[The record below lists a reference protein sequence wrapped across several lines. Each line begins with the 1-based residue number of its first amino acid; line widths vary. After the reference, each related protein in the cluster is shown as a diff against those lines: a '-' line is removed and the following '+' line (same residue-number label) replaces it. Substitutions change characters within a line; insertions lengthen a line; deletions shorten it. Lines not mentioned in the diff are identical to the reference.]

1 MNYGIGQQVDDASKL
16 SIEELMRLQSMD
28 PSFVYALA
36 LQEKQNQQAAA
47 SNQAALNMQTPSST
61 LTGQM
66 EQDLASKR
74 APGIQMAGQRSIP
87 QPPQMAQGISNVPA
101 PNMQTIG
108 RAQGG
113 IIGYNGE
120 EESFVEL
127 EAMRAEYDAMSPMQQ
142 FFIDKKSNTTRYPLN
157 NYDRNEDSERL
168 YTGLDLNSTVT
179 KGDLRAKGM
188 TEENIAAFTRS
199 DNEIRRQEERKR
211 LEEEEKRFQKER
223 EMAQAEYN
231 AGVQLDAQQAAK
243 EAARIAEAGGVM
255 ADAGNP
261 NIPNN
266 SAIDSLLYGVET
278 AVGKAG
284 EVVESIRDTAPE
296 VLRSAAVGMAQMPQ
310 TIKGFFEDNV
320 QAMTSE
326 NGLAGLIAREREKN
340 AGGPTETEAVAQA
353 TQAGPPTR
361 EEKLQELLGPALAQQ
376 QANQG
381 ISSVEPKKEQKTP
394 ADPKDPNSRS
404 FMDKAMGIAE
414 ILGRGA
420 GASKGF
426 EGAKI
431 VEESSRI
438 RAAEADRAAKMAEQ
452 NALIEARKAELDT
465 RLASDTAIAMQELDS
480 ELYAT
485 ITQEVESGA
494 LSEELATIEQELRDK
509 HDAFSILGTNFFVKD
524 GVVDKQLA
532 AAKLKIIMREFKN
545 RKGVLASLSG
555 IGGQGGGQ
563 GVGESV
569 TDAADYFEGG

>member
-296 VLRSAAVGMAQMPQ
+296 VLRSAAVGVAQMPQ

>member
-142 FFIDKKSNTTRYPLN
+142 FLIDKKSNTTRYPLN

-179 KGDLRAKGM
+179 KGDLREKGM
-188 TEENIAAFTRS
+188 TEEDIAAFARS

-243 EAARIAEAGGVM
+243 EAVRIAEAGGVM

-296 VLRSAAVGMAQMPQ
+296 VLRSAAVGVAQMPQ

>member
-142 FFIDKKSNTTRYPLN
+142 FLIDKKSNTTRYPLN

-179 KGDLRAKGM
+179 KGDLREKGM
-188 TEENIAAFTRS
+188 TEEDIAAFTRS

-243 EAARIAEAGGVM
+243 EAVRIAEAGGVM

-296 VLRSAAVGMAQMPQ
+296 VLRSAAVGVAQMPQ

-532 AAKLKIIMREFKN
+532 AANLKIEK
-545 RKGVLASLSG
+545 V
-555 IGGQGGGQ
+555 
-563 GVGESV
+563 
-569 TDAADYFEGG
+569 Y

>member
-142 FFIDKKSNTTRYPLN
+142 FLIDKKSNTTRYPLN

-179 KGDLRAKGM
+179 KDDLRAKGM

-296 VLRSAAVGMAQMPQ
+296 VLRSAAVGVAQMPQ

>member
-127 EAMRAEYDAMSPMQQ
+127 EAMGAEYDAMSPMQQ
-142 FFIDKKSNTTRYPLN
+142 FLIDKKSNTTRYPLN

-179 KGDLRAKGM
+179 KDDLRAKGM
-188 TEENIAAFTRS
+188 PEEDIAAFTRS

-243 EAARIAEAGGVM
+243 EAVRIAEAGGVM

-266 SAIDSLLYGVET
+266 SAIDSLLYGGKT
-278 AVGKAG
+278 ALGTAG
-284 EVVESIRDTAPE
+284 RVVDSIRDTAPE

-438 RAAEADRAAKMAEQ
+438 RAAEADRAAKIAEQ
-452 NALIEARKAELDT
+452 RMLLSARREEFGARSALERGLALADYNAELTDEALMATQEYLNKAEELKNKGGGGGYFDGNIYYSSEKQ
-465 RLASDTAIAMQELDS
+465 ADAKELD
-480 ELYAT
+480 
-485 ITQEVESGA
+485 
-494 LSEELATIEQELRDK
+494 D
-509 HDAFSILGTNFFVKD
+509 F
-524 GVVDKQLA
+524 
-532 AAKLKIIMREFKN
+532 LKEMRSRRIKEFKQA
-545 RKGVLASLSG
+545 VS
-555 IGGQGGGQ
+555 GQGGEQ

-569 TDAADYFEGG
+569 IDAADFFKGG

>member
-142 FFIDKKSNTTRYPLN
+142 FLIDKKSNTTRYPLN

>member
-142 FFIDKKSNTTRYPLN
+142 FLIDKSSNTTRYPLN

-296 VLRSAAVGMAQMPQ
+296 VLRSAAVGVAQMPQ

>member
-1 MNYGIGQQVDDASKL
+1 
-16 SIEELMRLQSMD
+16 
-28 PSFVYALA
+28 
-36 LQEKQNQQAAA
+36 
-47 SNQAALNMQTPSST
+47 
-61 LTGQM
+61 
-66 EQDLASKR
+66 
-74 APGIQMAGQRSIP
+74 
-87 QPPQMAQGISNVPA
+87 
-101 PNMQTIG
+101 
-108 RAQGG
+108 
-113 IIGYNGE
+113 
-120 EESFVEL
+120 
-127 EAMRAEYDAMSPMQQ
+127 
-142 FFIDKKSNTTRYPLN
+142 
-157 NYDRNEDSERL
+157 
-168 YTGLDLNSTVT
+168 
-179 KGDLRAKGM
+179 
-188 TEENIAAFTRS
+188 
-199 DNEIRRQEERKR
+199 
-211 LEEEEKRFQKER
+211 
-223 EMAQAEYN
+223 
-231 AGVQLDAQQAAK
+231 
-243 EAARIAEAGGVM
+243 
-255 ADAGNP
+255 
-261 NIPNN
+261 
-266 SAIDSLLYGVET
+266 
-278 AVGKAG
+278 
-284 EVVESIRDTAPE
+284 
-296 VLRSAAVGMAQMPQ
+296 MPQ

>member
-127 EAMRAEYDAMSPMQQ
+127 EAMGAEYDAMS
-142 FFIDKKSNTTRYPLN
+142 PLN

-188 TEENIAAFTRS
+188 PEEDIAAFTRS

-243 EAARIAEAGGVM
+243 EATRIAEAGGVM

-438 RAAEADRAAKMAEQ
+438 RAAEADRAAKIAEQ
-452 NALIEARKAELDT
+452 RMLLSARREEFGARSALERGLALADYNAELTDEALMATQEYLNKAEELKNKGGGGGYFDGNIYYSSEKQ
-465 RLASDTAIAMQELDS
+465 ADAKELDDF
-480 ELYAT
+480 L
-485 ITQEVESGA
+485 
-494 LSEELATIEQELRDK
+494 
-509 HDAFSILGTNFFVKD
+509 KD
-524 GVVDKQLA
+524 
-532 AAKLKIIMREFKN
+532 MRSRRIKEFKQA
-545 RKGVLASLSG
+545 VS
-555 IGGQGGGQ
+555 GQGGEQ

-569 TDAADYFEGG
+569 IDAADFFKGG

>member
-142 FFIDKKSNTTRYPLN
+142 FLIDKSSNTTRYPLN

-179 KGDLRAKGM
+179 KDDLREKGM
-188 TEENIAAFTRS
+188 TEEDIAAFTRS

-243 EAARIAEAGGVM
+243 EAVRIAEAGGVM

-296 VLRSAAVGMAQMPQ
+296 VLRSAAVGVAQMPQ
-310 TIKGFFEDNV
+310 TLKDFAGDNV

-438 RAAEADRAAKMAEQ
+438 RAAEADRAAKIAEQ
-452 NALIEARKAELDT
+452 RMLLSARREEFGARSALERGLALADYNAELTDEALMATQEYLNKAEELKNKGGGGGYFDGNIYYSSEKQ
-465 RLASDTAIAMQELDS
+465 ADAKELDDF
-480 ELYAT
+480 L
-485 ITQEVESGA
+485 
-494 LSEELATIEQELRDK
+494 
-509 HDAFSILGTNFFVKD
+509 KD
-524 GVVDKQLA
+524 
-532 AAKLKIIMREFKN
+532 MRSRRIKEFKQA
-545 RKGVLASLSG
+545 VS
-555 IGGQGGGQ
+555 GQGGEQ

-569 TDAADYFEGG
+569 IDAADFFKGG